1 LTQRR
6 KDTKD
11 RKDFLKDSSRL
22 SELLFRGA
30 FASREPVMNE
40 FLLILGMTLVTF
52 GVRYPVL
59 ALVGRLK
66 LPEVVLRALRF
77 VPPAV
82 LSAIIFPAVFYP
94 DGVQLRLGLDNPRV
108 LAVIIAGLVAWR
120 SKNLLLTIVVGM
132 VALWVLQVLM

>member
-1 LTQRR
+1 
-6 KDTKD
+6 
-11 RKDFLKDSSRL
+11 
-22 SELLFRGA
+22 
-30 FASREPVMNE
+30 MNE
-40 FLLILGMTLVTF
+40 FLLIFGMTFVTF

-94 DGVQLRLGLDNPRV
+94 DGNQLMMGLDNPR
-108 LAVIIAGLVAWR
+108 IIAALVTVVVSWK

>member
-1 LTQRR
+1 
-6 KDTKD
+6 
-11 RKDFLKDSSRL
+11 
-22 SELLFRGA
+22 
-30 FASREPVMNE
+30 MNE

-82 LSAIIFPAVFYP
+82 LSAIIFPAVLYP
-94 DGVQLRLGLDNPRV
+94 DGVQLQLGLDNPRV

>member
-11 RKDFLKDSSRL
+11 RKDFLEDFSRL
-22 SELLFRGA
+22 CV
-30 FASREPVMNE
+30 FASKVAWMNE

-66 LPEVVLRALRF
+66 LPELVLRALRF

-94 DGVQLRLGLDNPRV
+94 DGDQLRLGLDNPRIIAVV
-108 LAVIIAGLVAWR
+108 LAGLVSWR

-132 VALWVLQVLM
+132 VALWVLQVLI

>member
-1 LTQRR
+1 M
-6 KDTKD
+6 K
-11 RKDFLKDSSRL
+11 
-22 SELLFRGA
+22 
-30 FASREPVMNE
+30 E
-40 FLLILGMTLVTF
+40 FWLILGMTLVTF
-52 GVRYPVL
+52 GGRYPVL

-94 DGVQLRLGLDNPRV
+94 DGERLMLGLDNPRI
-108 LAVIIAGLVAWR
+108 LAVILAGLVAWR

-132 VALWVLQVLM
+132 VALWVLQVLI